1 MVNFEASMDLV
12 MERGFGQ
19 DRAVGSFRRMIALMG
34 HSDDFVPEPQCKSNL
49 CRTWKKRRYPHD
61 CPDSNADCG
70 FDSLCTREILYKI
83 PGNFAR
89 SNLNSF
95 SSSRS
100 SLNSPILKPMLIAVF
115 TAECLATNY
124 AMIALPNI
132 KIMDALVFIAAFLFD
147 WTVGVGIA
155 ISTWAVYG
163 FVNPYGQAGFPL
175 ILFLMMGEC
184 FYAIGGASLRKTSVA
199 EQLLAEKRLS
209 ADFAVIAMFGTAG
222 LALTFAY
229 DVLTNFATYIFVSNS
244 LYQALLIGLVTGAPF
259 AILHELSNL
268 GIFALVSPVAI
279 LVAHRF
285 SRTQR
290 GFSRI

>member
-1 MVNFEASMDLV
+1 MT
-12 MERGFGQ
+12 
-19 DRAVGSFRRMIALMG
+19 I
-34 HSDDFVPEPQCKSNL
+34 
-49 CRTWKKRRYPHD
+49 
-61 CPDSNADCG
+61 PDIVSHP
-70 FDSLCTREILYKI
+70 REILYKI

-89 SNLNSF
+89 INLNSF
-95 SSSRS
+95 SSSSSRRS
-100 SLNSPILKPMLIAVF
+100 LTSPILKPVLIAVF

-184 FYAIGGASLRKTSVA
+184 FYAIGGAGLRKTSVA
-199 EQLLAEKRLS
+199 KQLLAERRLS

-285 SRTQR
+285 SRIQR

>member
-1 MVNFEASMDLV
+1 M
-12 MERGFGQ
+12 
-19 DRAVGSFRRMIALMG
+19 
-34 HSDDFVPEPQCKSNL
+34 
-49 CRTWKKRRYPHD
+49 
-61 CPDSNADCG
+61 
-70 FDSLCTREILYKI
+70 
-83 PGNFAR
+83 
-89 SNLNSF
+89 NSF
-95 SSSRS
+95 SSSGRS
-100 SLNSPILKPMLIAVF
+100 LTSPILKPVLIAVF

-132 KIMDALVFIAAFLFD
+132 KIMDALVFIAAFLFG

-155 ISTWAVYG
+155 ISTWTVYG

-199 EQLLAEKRLS
+199 KQLLEERRVS

-268 GIFALVSPVAI
+268 GIFAFVSPVAI
-279 LVAHRF
+279 LFAHRF
-285 SRTQR
+285 SRIQR
-290 GFSRI
+290 GLSRI

>member
-1 MVNFEASMDLV
+1 M
-12 MERGFGQ
+12 
-19 DRAVGSFRRMIALMG
+19 
-34 HSDDFVPEPQCKSNL
+34 
-49 CRTWKKRRYPHD
+49 
-61 CPDSNADCG
+61 
-70 FDSLCTREILYKI
+70 
-83 PGNFAR
+83 
-89 SNLNSF
+89 NSF
-95 SSSRS
+95 PPSRGS
-100 SLNSPILKPMLIAVF
+100 ITTPMMKPVLIAVF

-132 KIMDALVFIAAFLFD
+132 KIMDALIFVAAFLFG
-147 WTVGVGIA
+147 WAVGVGIA

-184 FYAIGGASLRKTSVA
+184 FYAIGGASLRKTSIA
-199 EQLLAEKRLS
+199 KELLAERRLS
-209 ADFAVIAMFGTAG
+209 ADFAVIAIFGTAG

-229 DVLTNFATYIFVSNS
+229 DVLTNFATYAFVSNS

-268 GIFALVSPVAI
+268 GIFALASPAAI

-285 SRTQR
+285 TRIQR
-290 GFSRI
+290 GLGQI